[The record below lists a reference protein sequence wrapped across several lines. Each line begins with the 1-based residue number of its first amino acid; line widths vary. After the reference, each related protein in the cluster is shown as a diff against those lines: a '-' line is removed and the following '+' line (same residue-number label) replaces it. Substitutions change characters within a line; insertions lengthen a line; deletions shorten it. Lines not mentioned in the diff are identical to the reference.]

1 MLSASGNLGSTL
13 DKFALPE
20 IKWFELMVRLG
31 GWATFVQREGV
42 PHPSGFQG
50 PDFDFLTGS
59 ALQNPGRWLRA
70 WRHAS
75 ESVHA
80 SRKIR
85 HGRCRCQ

>member
-20 IKWFELMVRLG
+20 WFELIVRLG